1 LSGIISLQFKS
12 SIDLDNHGRNCATT
26 AVAAKEKVLDLNQ
39 RISLWAIL

>member
-12 SIDLDNHGRNCATT
+12 SIDSDNHGRNSTPT
-26 AVAAKEKVLDLNQ
+26 AAAAKEKVLDLNQ